1 MIKEHKEK
9 WVAALRSGKYT
20 QAQEVLKCDT
30 GFCCLGVLLDTYD
43 PEGWEQSPED
53 SFLRHKGNKYG
64 ERDDYEEGDE
74 FFDEVSEDAELT
86 KESLEIFGLTNGQQ
100 FDLIGMNDS
109 RGSTF
114 EEIADWIEEKL

>member
-9 WVAALRSGKYT
+9 WVAALRSGKYE
-20 QAQEVLKCDT
+20 QVQEVLKCDT

-43 PEGWEQSPED
+43 PEGWKDSPD
-53 SFLRHKGNKYG
+53 GHLIHTGNKYG
-64 ERDDYEEGDE
+64 ERDDYTEGDE
-74 FFDEVSEDAELT
+74 SFGEASNDSELT